1 MAESTS
7 GTRKDPDDV
16 VTFSALYREHA
27 ESVRRFLHLLS
38 GDRELADD
46 LAAETFVRLWNARAR
61 LELATVRGYLFTIAR
76 NLYLQQRRR
85 GGRPLPLDGE
95 HEDRRPGPDDR
106 ALARAELSVTLAALA
121 RLPEVDRAALLLRA
135 LDDLPYE
142 EIGAALGLTATTARV
157 KVHRARLR
165 LAQARAEA
173 GASDPSAHPKES
185 SR

>member
-1 MAESTS
+1 MADSAAGAGGEP
-7 GTRKDPDDV
+7 GDV
-16 VTFSALYREHA
+16 VAFSALYREHA

-46 LAAETFVRLWNARAR
+46 LASETFVRLWNARAR
-61 LELATVRGYLFTIAR
+61 LEIATVRGYLFTIAR

-85 GGRPLPLDGE
+85 SGRQLPLEGE

-106 ALARAELSVTLAALA
+106 ALARADLSSTLAALA
-121 RLPEVDRAALLLRA
+121 HLPEIDRAALLLRA
-135 LDDLPYE
+135 LDELPYE

-165 LAQARAEA
+165 LAQART
-173 GASDPSAHPKES
+173 GANPQSKEN
-185 SR
+185 RP